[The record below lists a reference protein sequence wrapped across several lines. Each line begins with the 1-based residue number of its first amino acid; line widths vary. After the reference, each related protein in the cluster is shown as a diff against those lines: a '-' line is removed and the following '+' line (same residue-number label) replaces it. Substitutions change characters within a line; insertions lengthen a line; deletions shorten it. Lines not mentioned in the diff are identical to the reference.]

1 MNDTHDT
8 RTLVTKVLAV
18 IGFIATIAAILSL
31 VVKGLERAPG
41 AFASLASVA
50 ERVNTY
56 RPLHELTIA
65 TEKTV
70 VNSGESF
77 QISWTNVRQNGEYH
91 FSYTCDSGVSLEV
104 RGEGGTIP
112 MKCTDILTL
121 PETAHGLFLAVHS
134 DNLRFADTYLTVTF
148 KDKRKSEELKNTTK
162 VTVVNA
168 AIPAR
173 DEATDESVAPNNQ
186 QADAVRQT
194 NADLKITML
203 GSGRIRDGVF
213 SFSSTFDSDNQNAI
227 RFDVKNVGTNIS
239 DVWNFTAILPNGER
253 YTSPMQV
260 ALRPGDHIE
269 FTLGF
274 FLGDERSPV
283 SLSVTTH
290 SKSDVNSTNNTTV
303 LSTPV
308 KD

>member
-1 MNDTHDT
+1 M
-8 RTLVTKVLAV
+8 RALVTKVLAI
-18 IGFIATIAAILSL
+18 IGFIATAAAILSL
-31 VVKGLERAPG
+31 VVKGIERAPG
-41 AFASLASVA
+41 AFASLAAVV

-56 RPLHELTIA
+56 RPLHELTVA

-91 FSYTCDSGVSLEV
+91 FSYACDSGVSLEV

-148 KDKRKSEELKNTTK
+148 KKKRADEELKNTIK

-168 AIPAR
+168 MVPVHTEDENENTVPTGERTDAAKPTYADLQIVMLGGGVIR
-173 DEATDESVAPNNQ
+173 DE
-186 QADAVRQT
+186 
-194 NADLKITML
+194 
-203 GSGRIRDGVF
+203 VF
-213 SFSSTFDSDNQNAI
+213 SFSPTFDTDYQNAV